1 LGLVPNETWVVDLD
15 ALSVDADPPPNLVP
29 CWDNDGD
36 WYWDIACGGT
46 DCDDTD
52 PNTFPGAP
60 EICDGKDN
68 GCDRD
73 DTDPNINPAGAES
86 DAAGNCADGADNDC
100 DGKTDSADPD
110 CGGGGCA
117 GSAAASVQPSPAAEE
132 GRLLD
137 LRAFLLIPVAAA
149 IGIVAVRRRR

>member
-1 LGLVPNETWVVDLD
+1 MGLVPNETWVVDLD

-60 EICDGKDN
+60 EICDGK
-68 GCDRD
+68 
-73 DTDPNINPAGAES
+73 
-86 DAAGNCADGADNDC
+86 
-100 DGKTDSADPD
+100 TDSADPD